1 MSGYKFTAEEKQF
14 METYNDFVI
23 DYINIMLKIRETRHT
38 AIEFINDKG
47 KTIYILL
54 SDNCYKLR
62 ILNFNPDSGRYA
74 KVKVGGS
81 VHKKLLKDIKNIR
94 DAATKYYVDNNIE
107 FDATVYE
114 NKDNEIKK
122 VVINEVAI
130 VATTKQY
137 YFTELVW
144 DNIKQFMGVDG
155 GININVP
162 NILNKIRIYD
172 LSAILQINF
181 KMVLKY
187 VKSRMTAIDERKAY
201 NKAIYKQFSKVDKNK
216 RLEITNKIS
225 ADNTKWAPP
234 ANLKIGDEVFIYTDQ
249 YWNMNV
255 CGVVSKITKWQF
267 IVKLYDYES
276 IKTYTADRCSD
287 DCNKYTV
294 RWIKNKFMESMPIMS
309 DRFKLKDEKNAND
322 FIEIY
327 GVESY
332 GLHMRRVR

>member
-1 MSGYKFTAEEKQF
+1 MSGYKFTTEDKQF

-38 AIEFINDKG
+38 SIEFINDKG
-47 KTIYILL
+47 KTIYIRL
-54 SDNCYKLR
+54 SERCYKLK
-62 ILNFNPDSGRYA
+62 ILNFNPDSGRYS

-81 VHKKLLKDIKNIR
+81 VHKNLLKDIKNIR

-122 VVINEVAI
+122 VVVNEVAI
-130 VATTKQY
+130 VATTAKQY
-137 YFTELVW
+137 YFTELAW

-162 NILNKIRIYD
+162 NILNKIRIRD
-172 LSAILQINF
+172 LSYILQINF
-181 KMVLKY
+181 KMGLKY

-225 ADNTKWAPP
+225 EDNTKWAPP
-234 ANLKIGDEVFIYTDQ
+234 ANLKIGDEVFIYTDH

-255 CGVVSKITKWQF
+255 CGIVSKINKSQF
-267 IVKLYDYES
+267 TVKLYDYES
-276 IKTYTADRCSD
+276 IKTYNGNIYADDFS
-287 DCNKYTV
+287 KYTV
-294 RWIKNKFMESMPIMS
+294 RWIKDKFTESMTIMS
-309 DRFKLKDEKNAND
+309 DKFKLKDEKNAND

-332 GLHMRRVR
+332 GLYKKK